1 MAKEQKEEKKE
12 VVSDKSCR
20 DIRWEKLSESK
31 KKEIKG
37 E

>member
-1 MAKEQKEEKKE
+1 MAKQTEKKE
-12 VVSDKSCR
+12 ETAPFKSCR